1 MATSE
6 EIELRVESEDSAR
19 SAKRSVAAKRIGE
32 LAERR
37 AAIAGELDDVERELG
52 EVLVDSSAVIEIGEL
67 ARFTDV
73 DAADLTRWRENQ
85 LKSQKT
91 GRAKRKKPTRASGPS
106 GAPQQKPAALRAP
119 STDKAVV
126 PEESPRVR
134 DAAAKT
140 PAGVS

>member
-19 SAKRSVAAKRIGE
+19 SAKRSAAAKRIGE

-37 AAIAGELDDVERELG
+37 SAIVSELNDVERELG

-73 DAADLTRWRENQ
+73 AAADLTRWLENQ
-85 LKSQKT
+85 LKNQK
-91 GRAKRKKPTRASGPS
+91 GERAKRKKPTRGSGPNNAS
-106 GAPQQKPAALRAP
+106 RQKPATVRTP
-119 STDKAVV
+119 SIEKPAT
-126 PEESPRVR
+126 PGESPGAQE
-134 DAAAKT
+134 AAAGT